1 MTLSLY
7 IGVDVG
13 GTTSTVAVG
22 DADRRVLAISD
33 QFPTRASD
41 GPTAT
46 IDDIVA
52 QMMSLIE
59 RLGAEAT
66 DVKAISLATPGPA
79 TADGVLLATPNL
91 DARLWNKC
99 PIRER
104 LQEAFASHAKN
115 VPVSYI
121 GDGQAAALGE
131 FAVRTG
137 SVVWEDS
144 PMFEKRDVFD
154 SLFMVAVGTGLGG
167 GEVRDG
173 QTVRG
178 SQGRAG
184 HAGHLLLP
192 MDAFRYEHDRTLKVG
207 NSFCTAESAVSL
219 TSLTHQLDYRL
230 GLSQWKSH
238 ALQSHP
244 GTAKDKAKQLREL
257 ASASDPLAL
266 ELLDDQARALGITL
280 LMINYIGDYD
290 RLVIGGGVC
299 EMADHVRVRYLKNVE
314 QAYFDH
320 ALDGFRTTTSFSFS
334 VCGDSA
340 SVIGSL
346 NHAYDATFQCKTD

>member
-1 MTLSLY
+1 MTLY
-7 IGVDVG
+7 VGVDVG
-13 GTTSTVAVG
+13 GTTTTVAVG
-22 DADRRVLAISD
+22 DAGRRVLTISD
-33 QFPTRASD
+33 QFATRSAD
-41 GPTAT
+41 GPVAT
-46 IDDIVA
+46 IQDIIAAIVA
-52 QMMSLIE
+52 QLASVN
-59 RLGAEAT
+59 ASAS
-66 DVKAISLATPGPA
+66 DVVSISLATPGPA
-79 TADGVLLATPNL
+79 TADGVLLTSPNL
-91 DARLWNKC
+91 DARLWNRC

-104 LQEAFASHAKN
+104 LQEAFNKLATD

-137 SVVWEDS
+137 TIHWDES
-144 PMFEKRDVFD
+144 PMMNQRDVFD

-173 QTVRG
+173 KTVRG

-192 MDAFRYEHDRTLKVG
+192 ADAFRYEHDRQLKVG
-207 NSFCTAESAVSL
+207 NTFCASESAVSL
-219 TSLTHQLDYRL
+219 TALTHQLKYRL
-230 GLSQWKSH
+230 SLEQWRD
-238 ALQSHP
+238 HP
-244 GTAKDKAKQLREL
+244 LNATVGSIRDKAKQLREY
-257 ASASDPLAL
+257 ASAEDELAL
-266 ELLDDQARALGITL
+266 ELLDDQARALGMTL
-280 LMINYIGDYD
+280 LMVNYIGDYD

-299 EMADHVRVRYLKNVE
+299 EMAENIRARYLKNVQ

-320 ALDGFRTTTSFSFS
+320 ALDGFRSFNQFSFS

-346 NHAYDATFQCKTD
+346 SNAYQAAVSSS